1 MRAEQ
6 QQECWRTLRAQQQ
19 QYWGAEVLH
28 GAEGATLERSSNSS
42 STGVLSAGVLQEK
55 EAELQSAGALSAEV
69 LQEQEVGGAAAAG
82 VLGRSSSSHRLGTRG
97 G

>member
-42 STGVLSAGVLQEK
+42 STGVLSAGVLQK
-55 EAELQSAGALSAEV
+55 EAELQSAGALSSEV
-69 LQEQEVGGAAAAG
+69 LQEQEVGGAAAA